1 MPFLMIRNDI
11 TKVAADAIVNPANR
25 NILQGSGTSR
35 AIYQAAGEQEL
46 TAACEAIGY
55 CEPGRAV
62 CTSAFGLPAKYIFHA
77 VCPAWHGGVAGEA
90 EQLASVYHSAL
101 ELAAEYHCESVAFPL
116 LSSGNYG
123 YPKEQAFRIAV
134 DTITQYVMD
143 HDLTVYLVLY
153 DRHSLAVSR
162 KLFASVEEYI
172 DDHYVAQN
180 DESYEFDRNN
190 YKHKDFPLLSEKS
203 HFTDD
208 TVMTIAV
215 AVGLIAGQGDA
226 QKTFADV
233 QHEMRHWGR
242 RYPHAGY
249 GGMFR
254 RWLRA
259 EHPQP
264 YGSFGNGSA
273 MRVAAAGWLFDTLD
287 KTLEMAKVTAEV
299 THNHPE
305 GIKGAQATAAAIFL
319 ARTGHSKPE
328 IKRYVEQTFGYDL
341 SRTCDEIRPHYR
353 HVETCQQTVPEAII
367 AFLESTGFEDALRN
381 AVSLG
386 GDSDTLACITGGIA
400 EAFYGMPPELREETL
415 KRLPEEMQAA
425 YELFRQSLERRM

>member
-1 MPFLMIRNDI
+1 MLGAILGDIVGSPF
-11 TKVAADAIVNPANR
+11 
-25 NILQGSGTSR
+25 
-35 AIYQAAGEQEL
+35 
-46 TAACEAIGY
+46 
-55 CEPGRAV
+55 
-62 CTSAFGLPAKYIFHA
+62 
-77 VCPAWHGGVAGEA
+77 
-90 EQLASVYHSAL
+90 
-101 ELAAEYHCESVAFPL
+101 
-116 LSSGNYG
+116 
-123 YPKEQAFRIAV
+123 
-134 DTITQYVMD
+134 
-143 HDLTVYLVLY
+143 
-153 DRHSLAVSR
+153 
-162 KLFASVEEYI
+162 
-172 DDHYVAQN
+172 
-180 DESYEFDRNN
+180 EFDHNN
-190 YKHKDFPLLSEKS
+190 YKHKDFPLLSENS

-208 TVMTIAV
+208 TVMTLAV
-215 AVGLIAGQGDA
+215 ALGLIAGQGDA
-226 QKTFADV
+226 QKTFAGV
-233 QHEMRHWGR
+233 QHEMRNWGR

-254 RWLRA
+254 QWLRA

-341 SRTCDEIRPHYR
+341 SRTCDEIRPGYR

-386 GDSDTLACITGGIA
+386 GDSDTLTCITGGIA

-425 YELFRQSLERRM
+425 YELFRENLESSM